1 MCMLSERTQVLLT
14 PVQRKRLERMAED
27 RRLSM
32 GALIREA
39 IDAYTVPGSRTP
51 REAADALLSIEAPVE
66 DWDEMKSEILRGAIG

>member
-1 MCMLSERTQVLLT
+1 MLSERTQVLLT
-14 PVQRKRLERMAED
+14 PIQRKRLERMAED

-39 IDAYTVPGSRTP
+39 IDAYTVPGSRTR
-51 REAADALLSIEAPVE
+51 REAADGLLSIEAPVG